1 MEVMV
6 GEDRSSGG
14 LPARRDPAVQ
24 NDGERRLNKGV
35 KADDAVSTITGDHLT
50 VLRKRFHFPNDLVV
64 TVPKRSDRACLPPF
78 GYLAIYEANLR
89 AGLRFPPPPELIEIL
104 VACGV
109 SLSQFSFRATS
120 VTMGLIAF
128 FKDRGAIL
136 TPEILSRMGRFT
148 SDAQGRVTF
157 RSKWLDFRTRDP
169 SRSWAT
175 AFFFVKNDWGL
186 TEKWG
191 KLKDL
196 PAPLH
201 IGEEDITRILKVPDV
216 EHLRY
221 EIRYLSKF
229 TEEEFLLKVG
239 LSFQAGRSD
248 AKMLKKSSKVPEP
261 PAPASKVA
269 SKRPDRGDNPQA
281 LLKKKKLDGPVLSS
295 NKVPPSSSPVKF
307 HILEDVLN
315 HKCIGRC
322 RADDLL
328 SRRMDLEVE
337 FTQSLDEWNKE
348 FVKVK
353 YLQGEYKR
361 KYDRNVKEMKVV
373 EEELCECR
381 TELANIVHSV
391 SLQNQQIDR
400 LQIDLVEAQAEVT
413 QLLKDQKASME
424 KISAIEAENKRSQTL
439 IAEKEAV
446 LSEVKALEQQCTEEG
461 FIIGFLK
468 GVRLVQ
474 RKTGVV
480 VEGLT
485 PSQASGSSPSDS
497 DGDEIE
503 SELQKAFALE
513 VDDEIIDVE

>member
-1 MEVMV
+1 MEVMA
-6 GEDRSSGG
+6 GEDRSSGD

-35 KADDAVSTITGDHLT
+35 KADDPVSTITGDHLT

-64 TVPKRSDRACLPPF
+64 TVPKRSDRACLPPL
-78 GYLAIYEANLR
+78 GYLAIYEANMR
-89 AGLRFPPPPELIEIL
+89 AGLQFPPPPELIEIL

-120 VTMGLIAF
+120 VTVGLIAF
-128 FKDRGAIL
+128 FKDRGAVL
-136 TPEILSRMGRFT
+136 TPKILSRMGRFT
-148 SDAQGRVTF
+148 SDAHGHV
-157 RSKWLDFRTRDP
+157 RTRDP

-196 PAPLH
+196 PAPSH
-201 IGEEDITRILKVPDV
+201 IGDEDITRILKVPDV

-221 EIRYLSKF
+221 EIHYLSKF

-248 AKMLKKSSKVPEP
+248 AKMFKKSSKVPEP

-269 SKRPDRGDNPQA
+269 FKRPDMGDNPQA
-281 LLKKKKLDGPVLSS
+281 LSKKKKLQGPVLSS

-307 HILEDVLN
+307 HIPEDVLN
-315 HKCIGRC
+315 HKCIGRH
-322 RADDLL
+322 RADDL
-328 SRRMDLEVE
+328 
-337 FTQSLDEWNKE
+337 
-348 FVKVK
+348 
-353 YLQGEYKR
+353 GEYKR
-361 KYDRNVKEMKVV
+361 KYDRNVKEIKVV

-381 TELANIVHSV
+381 TELANIVNFV

-424 KISAIEAENKRSQTL
+424 KISALEAENKRVIEDFKRSITFKTIIQDHVQKAL
-439 IAEKEAV
+439 
-446 LSEVKALEQQCTEEG
+446 KALEQQCTDEG
-461 FIIGFLK
+461 FIISFLK
-468 GVRLVQ
+468 GVCLVQ
-474 RKTGVV
+474 RKTEVA

-485 PSQASGSSPSDS
+485 HSQASSSSPSYS
-497 DGDEIE
+497 DGDKIK

>member
-6 GEDRSSGG
+6 GEDRLSGD
-14 LPARRDPAVQ
+14 LPARRDPVVQ

-64 TVPKRSDRACLPPF
+64 TVPKRSDRACLPPP

-89 AGLRFPPPPELIEIL
+89 VGLQFPPPPELIEIL
-104 VACGV
+104 VACG
-109 SLSQFSFRATS
+109 
-120 VTMGLIAF
+120 
-128 FKDRGAIL
+128 
-136 TPEILSRMGRFT
+136 
-148 SDAQGRVTF
+148 
-157 RSKWLDFRTRDP
+157 
-169 SRSWAT
+169 
-175 AFFFVKNDWGL
+175 
-186 TEKWG
+186 
-191 KLKDL
+191 
-196 PAPLH
+196 
-201 IGEEDITRILKVPDV
+201 
-216 EHLRY
+216 
-221 EIRYLSKF
+221 
-229 TEEEFLLKVG
+229 
-239 LSFQAGRSD
+239 
-248 AKMLKKSSKVPEP
+248 
-261 PAPASKVA
+261 
-269 SKRPDRGDNPQA
+269 
-281 LLKKKKLDGPVLSS
+281 
-295 NKVPPSSSPVKF
+295 
-307 HILEDVLN
+307 
-315 HKCIGRC
+315 
-322 RADDLL
+322 L
-328 SRRMDLEVE
+328 SRRMDLEIE

-361 KYDRNVKEMKVV
+361 KYDRNVKEMKVM

-424 KISAIEAENKRSQTL
+424 KISALEAENKRSQTL
-439 IAEKEAV
+439 IAEKEAA
-446 LSEVKALEQQCTEEG
+446 LSGLEAPRVIEDFKRSIAFKT
-461 FIIGFLK
+461 IIQNH
-468 GVRLVQ
+468 VQ
-474 RKTGVV
+474 EARNHIYDIERKTGVA

-485 PSQASGSSPSDS
+485 PSQASGSSPTDS